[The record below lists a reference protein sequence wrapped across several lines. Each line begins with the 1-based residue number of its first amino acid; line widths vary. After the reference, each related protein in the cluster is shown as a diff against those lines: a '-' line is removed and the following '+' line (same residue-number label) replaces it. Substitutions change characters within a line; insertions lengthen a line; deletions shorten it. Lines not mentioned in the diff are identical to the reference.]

1 MIINS
6 KSLEILVNQIFMAMD
21 CRKKEAH
28 TITQHLVTANL
39 MGHDS
44 HGVGMI
50 PIYVKG
56 FHQKI
61 LFPNIT
67 PELLKD
73 ESSIMVFNGNRGF
86 GQSITN

>member
-6 KSLEILVNQIFMAMD
+6 KKLNALITKIFLGME
-21 CRKKEAH
+21 CSEEETR
-28 TITQHLVTANL
+28 TITDHLVTANL

-50 PIYVKG
+50 PIYVKN

-61 LFPNIT
+61 F
-67 PELLKD
+67 
-73 ESSIMVFNGNRGF
+73 
-86 GQSITN
+86 